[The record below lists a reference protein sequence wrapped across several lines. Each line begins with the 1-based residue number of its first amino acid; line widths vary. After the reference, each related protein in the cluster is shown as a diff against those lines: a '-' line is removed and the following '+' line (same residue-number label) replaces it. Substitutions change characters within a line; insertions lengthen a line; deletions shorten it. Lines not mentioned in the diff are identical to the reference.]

1 MKQNQTIKLN
11 YIKSYQINLGI
22 EIRTKEQREQII
34 NHLKLYWNILNII
47 KTSNKSNITKWETIW
62 RKSCETY

>member
-11 YIKSYQINLGI
+11 YIKSYHINLGI

-34 NHLKLYWNILNII
+34 NNLKLY
-47 KTSNKSNITKWETIW
+47 
-62 RKSCETY
+62 

>member
-1 MKQNQTIKLN
+1 MKQNQTIKPN

-34 NHLKLYWNILNII
+34 NHLKLY
-47 KTSNKSNITKWETIW
+47 
-62 RKSCETY
+62 

>member
-47 KTSNKSNITKWETIW
+47 KTSNKSNITKGETIW